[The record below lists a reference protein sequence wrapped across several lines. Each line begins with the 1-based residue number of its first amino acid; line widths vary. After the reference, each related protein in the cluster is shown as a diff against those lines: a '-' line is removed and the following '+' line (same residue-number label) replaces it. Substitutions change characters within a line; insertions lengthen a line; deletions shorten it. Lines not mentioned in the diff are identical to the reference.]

1 MGVILS
7 TSERKGSA
15 RERLLARLLDAFG
28 EALPP
33 PEMSLREIAARIET
47 SHALLRYHFG
57 SLSGVLAAMLNA
69 QRSRDNEAL
78 LEAAQQGTFD
88 DFVEVIWRTYTRPER
103 LSRVRGFF
111 YVAGL
116 AAYGPEDFREFVESI
131 GDLTVMLSSIAERE
145 GLDTKEARDVATVTV
160 AAIRGLLLQ
169 EVLTPGTCSEDA
181 VALIVRMRGTGAWG
195 APQGTERNCP
205 PGWSST
211 RPARGRDN

>member
-1 MGVILS
+1 MILS
-7 TSERKGSA
+7 TSQRNGSA

-57 SLSGVLAAMLNA
+57 SLPGVLAALLTA

-88 DFVEVIWRTYTRPER
+88 DFVRAIWRAYTRPEQ

-111 YVAGL
+111 HVVGL
-116 AAYGPEDFREFVESI
+116 AAYAPEDFREFVESI
-131 GDLTVMLSSIAERE
+131 DDLTVMLSSLAERE
-145 GLDTKEARDVATVTV
+145 GLEAKDAREVATVTV
-160 AAIRGLLLQ
+160 AAMRGLLLR
-169 EVLTPGTCSEDA
+169 EVLTPGTRSEDA
-181 VALIVRMRGTGAWG
+181 VTLILRMSEG
-195 APQGTERNCP
+195 
-205 PGWSST
+205 
-211 RPARGRDN
+211 RPAPRPRPEC

>member
-1 MGVILS
+1 MILS

-57 SLSGVLAAMLNA
+57 SLSGVLAAMLEA

-78 LEAAQQGTFD
+78 LEAAQQSTFD
-88 DFVEVIWRTYTRPER
+88 DFVVAIWRTYTRPER
-103 LSRVRGFF
+103 LSRARGFF

-116 AAYGPEDFREFVESI
+116 AAYGPEDFREFVESL
-131 GDLTVMLSSIAERE
+131 GDLTVMLSSLAERE
-145 GLDTKEARDVATVTV
+145 GLDTEEARDVATVTV
-160 AAIRGLLLQ
+160 AALRGLLLQ
-169 EVLTPGTCSEDA
+169 EVLTPGTRSEDA
-181 VALIVRMRGTGAWG
+181 VTLILRMREGRSL
-195 APQGTERNCP
+195 PPSRPER
-205 PGWSST
+205 
-211 RPARGRDN
+211 

>member
-1 MGVILS
+1 MILS

-57 SLSGVLAAMLNA
+57 SLSGVLAAMLKA

-88 DFVEVIWRTYTRPER
+88 DFVVAIWRTYTRPEQ
-103 LSRVRGFF
+103 LSRARGFF
-111 YVAGL
+111 YVVGL

-131 GDLTVMLSSIAERE
+131 GDLTVMLSSLAERE
-145 GLDTKEARDVATVTV
+145 GLDTKEARDVATVTI

-169 EVLTPGTCSEDA
+169 EVLTPGTRPEDA
-181 VALIVRMRGTGAWG
+181 VALILRMREGRSV
-195 APQGTERNCP
+195 PRSRPER
-205 PGWSST
+205 
-211 RPARGRDN
+211 

>member
-1 MGVILS
+1 MGVVLS

-33 PEMSLREIAARIET
+33 PEMSLREVAARIET

-57 SLSGVLAAMLNA
+57 SLPGVLAAMLTA

-88 DFVEVIWRTYTRPER
+88 DLVVAIWRTYTRPEQ
-103 LSRVRGFF
+103 LSRACGFF
-111 YVAGL
+111 YVVGL
-116 AAYGPEDFREFVESI
+116 AAYGPEDFRGFVESI
-131 GDLTVMLSSIAERE
+131 GDLTLMLSSLAERE
-145 GLDTKEARDVATVTV
+145 GLDTKEAQDVATVTI

-169 EVLTPGTCSEDA
+169 EILTPGTRSEDA
-181 VALIVRMRGTGAWG
+181 VALILRIRESRSVPRLR
-195 APQGTERNCP
+195 PER
-205 PGWSST
+205 
-211 RPARGRDN
+211 

>member
-1 MGVILS
+1 MILS

-57 SLSGVLAAMLNA
+57 SLWGALAAMLKA

-88 DFVEVIWRTYTRPER
+88 DFVGAIWRTYTRPEQ

-111 YVAGL
+111 YVVGL
-116 AAYGPEDFREFVESI
+116 AAYGPEDFREVVESI
-131 GDLTVMLSSIAERE
+131 GDLTAMLSSLAERE
-145 GLDTKEARDVATVTV
+145 GLEAKEARDVATVTV

-169 EVLTPGTCSEDA
+169 ELLTPGTRSDDA
-181 VALIVRMRGTGAWG
+181 VTLILRMKEG
-195 APQGTERNCP
+195 
-205 PGWSST
+205 
-211 RPARGRDN
+211 RPAPRSRPER

>member
-1 MGVILS
+1 VILS

-15 RERLLARLLDAFG
+15 RERLMARLLDAFG

-57 SLSGVLAAMLNA
+57 SLSGVLAAMLKA

-88 DFVEVIWRTYTRPER
+88 DFVVAIWRAYTRPEQ
-103 LSRVRGFF
+103 LSRARGFF
-111 YVAGL
+111 YVVGL

-131 GDLTVMLSSIAERE
+131 GDLTVMLSSLAERE
-145 GLDTKEARDVATVTV
+145 GLDTKEARDVATVTI

-169 EVLTPGTCSEDA
+169 EVLTPGTRSEDA
-181 VALIVRMRGTGAWG
+181 VTLILRMRQDRSV
-195 APQGTERNCP
+195 PR
-205 PGWSST
+205 S
-211 RPARGRDN
+211 RPEH

>member
-1 MGVILS
+1 MILS

-57 SLSGVLAAMLNA
+57 SLSGVLAAMLKA

-88 DFVEVIWRTYTRPER
+88 DFVVAIWRTYTRPEQ
-103 LSRVRGFF
+103 LSRARGFF
-111 YVAGL
+111 YVVGL
-116 AAYGPEDFREFVESI
+116 AAYGPDDFREFVESI
-131 GDLTVMLSSIAERE
+131 GDLTVMLSSLAERE
-145 GLDTKEARDVATVTV
+145 GLDTKEARDVATVTI

-169 EVLTPGTCSEDA
+169 EVLTPGTRSEDA
-181 VALIVRMRGTGAWG
+181 VTLILRMREARSV
-195 APQGTERNCP
+195 PRSRPER
-205 PGWSST
+205 
-211 RPARGRDN
+211 